1 MSKIPRAATVMLLRD
16 IEGEPQLFL
25 VRRTATS
32 TFAPD
37 AYVFPGGMV
46 ELADTLP
53 ALHARIDGAAAR
65 ETGALFRDT
74 RDATLP
80 TEVEHPG
87 SLERASIL
95 AAALRELFEESGLL
109 IAYPRDDAAAPP
121 NAEQRAE
128 WRAAL
133 RSGGMSFLD
142 VLEAGDLVAAGSSLA
157 LFSHWVTPPNEPRR
171 YDTYFFMAIAPPG
184 QEATADRSET
194 HDGRWL
200 SARTALTEYRAGKL
214 NLVYPTVKHLERL
227 IDCEDN
233 SIAMRLALTK
243 PIVTIQPTM
252 HPDRGFVMPSHL
264 ENVW

>member
-32 TFAPD
+32 SFAPD
-37 AYVFPGGMV
+37 AYVFPGGTV
-46 ELADTLP
+46 DLTDTLP
-53 ALHARIDGAAAR
+53 ALHARIDGTAAR
-65 ETGALFRDT
+65 ETGALFRVT
-74 RDATLP
+74 RTDALP
-80 TEVEHPG
+80 TDVEHPG
-87 SLERASIL
+87 PLERASIL

-109 IAYPRDDAAAPP
+109 MAFPRDDAAPP
-121 NAEQRAE
+121 PSAEQRAT

-133 RSGGMSFLD
+133 RSGSMSFLD
-142 VLEAGDLVAAGSSLA
+142 ILEQGDLIAAGSAFA
-157 LFSHWVTPPNEPRR
+157 LFSHWVTPPGEPRR

-184 QEATADRSET
+184 QVATADRSET

-200 SARTALTEYRAGKL
+200 SAKTALAAYRAGEL
-214 NLVYPTVKHLERL
+214 NLVYPTIKHLERL
-227 IDCEDN
+227 VDCEDN

-243 PIVTIQPTM
+243 PVVTIQPTM

>member
-32 TFAPD
+32 AFAPD
-37 AYVFPGGMV
+37 AYVFPGGTV
-46 ELADTLP
+46 DLTDTLP
-53 ALHARIDGAAAR
+53 ALHARIDGTAAR
-65 ETGALFRDT
+65 ETGALFRVT
-74 RDATLP
+74 RTDALP
-80 TEVEHPG
+80 TDVEHPG
-87 SLERASIL
+87 PLERASIL

-109 IAYPRDDAAAPP
+109 MAFPRDDAATPP
-121 NAEQRAE
+121 NAEQRAA

-133 RSGGMSFLD
+133 RSGSMSFLD
-142 VLEAGDLVAAGSSLA
+142 ILEQGDLIAAGSAFA
-157 LFSHWVTPPNEPRR
+157 LFSHWVTPPGEPRR
-171 YDTYFFMAIAPPG
+171 YDTYFFMAIAPPR

-200 SARTALTEYRAGKL
+200 SPKAALAAYRAGDL
-214 NLVYPTVKHLERL
+214 NLVYPTIKHLERL
-227 IDCEDN
+227 VDCEDN

-243 PIVTIQPTM
+243 PVVTIQPTM
-252 HPDRGFVMPSHL
+252 HPDRGFVMPAHL